1 MACERA
7 NARGTGLR
15 PGLDGRGGRLHMD
28 PLAWTAEPAVST
40 GVVPGRQYFSALLGN
55 PNSAAA
61 DADVLEA
68 KGAETSGVE
77 QVLGVDDDRT
87 LQQVLDAIE
96 VESAELGPSGAN
108 D

>member
-61 DADVLEA
+61 FSENGPRA
-68 KGAETSGVE
+68 
-77 QVLGVDDDRT
+77 QRT
-87 LQQVLDAIE
+87 CRSDMPGDHRSRAPVTAWMVSI
-96 VESAELGPSGAN
+96 P
-108 D
+108 